1 MAMRYGY
8 FDSEITGVDSDGM
21 PILDRAENSE
31 LIRLIFSKILRDG
44 VLAKPAD
51 SFQVIA
57 GDSGLTVKIRPGFG
71 LIRGA
76 FAYDEAEEVMALHPA
91 PTSYSR
97 IDRVVLRCNYLQRLC
112 EIIIKTGTPASD
124 PVAPELL
131 QPASG
136 DYYELSLA
144 TVKIIANQTAVTQS
158 AITDTRADSR
168 VCGFITQLI
177 DSIDTSVFSEQL
189 NAYIKEFRLES
200 SQKFEQW
207 FNGIKGQLGE
217 DAAGHLQNQIDDA
230 LQQLKKLSMDAV
242 VLTGQEGKK
251 VRFGIDAKGRYGYIK
266 DGADSVTP
274 FRNPTGHA
282 VKEHVLEGEIF
293 STAEGEDLVG
303 TMKNL
308 PGSEFAKGIQNTAES
323 IWLGMTAGAH
333 ITNDKDMGMPCVGI
347 KRRELGNADSVDV
360 LKGKTFTSVIGLKVA
375 GTIEDYTD
383 KVYTVTTTEEGG
395 SGTITANI
403 PDGLHREIK
412 INQKAAFDAGKEYAA
427 QHLPFSLL
435 KVIEVG
441 SGASYKT
448 EAWFGAIVVAGIDQM
463 TVTPGFTKLG
473 GSKCLFYRA
482 DVPKGTTISISTT
495 YNTDCSIIGVW

>member
-1 MAMRYGY
+1 MGKMSDVFFYDSVGGDRKYNADSMTEWLLPFFTSGVFQGALQVTANGNLTVTVGTGY
-8 FDSEITGVDSDGM
+8 VNIGGKVKIFREEKTLDLETPSGS
-21 PILDRAENSE
+21 LDRIDSVVVRRNDTARDFE
-31 LIRLIFSKILRDG
+31 IMILKG
-44 VLAKPAD
+44 GNASNPKPSAL
-51 SFQVIA
+51 V
-57 GDSGLTVKIRPGFG
+57 RE
-71 LIRGA
+71 GA
-76 FAYDEAEEVMALHPA
+76 FYDLKLADIYIGKGAL
-91 PTSYSR
+91 
-97 IDRVVLRCNYLQRLC
+97 
-112 EIIIKTGTPASD
+112 
-124 PVAPELL
+124 
-131 QPASG
+131 
-136 DYYELSLA
+136 
-144 TVKIIANQTAVTQS
+144 KIGQEH
-158 AITDTRADSR
+158 ITDTRMDKA
-168 VCGFITQLI
+168 VCGWVVSTVKELDFTQI
-177 DSIDTSVFSEQL
+177 KTQFEGFFTQWKSDKQMAFDT
-189 NAYIKEFRLES
+189 
-200 SQKFEQW
+200 W
-207 FNGIKGQLGE
+207 FNRIKGQLGE
-217 DAAGHLQNQIDDA
+217 DAAGNLQNQIEKA
-230 LQQLKKLSMDAV
+230 IEKLNQLSMDAV
-242 VLTGQEGKK
+242 VLTGQQGKK
-251 VRFGIDAKGRYGYIK
+251 VRFGIDAQGRYGYIK

-303 TMKNL
+303 KMKNL

-360 LKGKTFTSVIGLKVA
+360 LKGKTFTSAVGLKVA